1 MSYIGIIAGGVAGF
15 LYWKFIGCASGTC
28 PITSNKYISVI
39 YGALLGSLLLSTIA
53 GSTTNPGFMNRIIA
67 GDSAKTYININA
79 EEMSSMLSDTEY
91 VIIDVRTPEEWNTGY
106 ITGTEKFMDINEG
119 NFEDQI
125 QSLDKSK
132 KYIVY
137 CRSGNRSSKAC
148 SIMSRNG
155 FTNLYNLSGGINKWN
170 GEIKKD

>member
-1 MSYIGIIAGGVAGF
+1 MSYIGIITGGVAGF
-15 LYWKFIGCASGTC
+15 LYWKFIGCASGSC
-28 PITSNKYISVI
+28 PITSNKYISVF
-39 YGALLGSLLLSTIA
+39 YGALLGSLLLSTIT
-53 GSTTNPGFMNRIIA
+53 GSAKGPGFMSKIFA
-67 GDSAKTYININA
+67 GDSARTHINISS
-79 EEMSSMLSDTEY
+79 EEMSSMLSDTDI
-91 VIIDVRTPEEWNTGY
+91 VIIDVRTPDEWSKGY
-106 ITGTEKFMDINEG
+106 ITGTDMFININAD

-125 QSLDKSK
+125 QSLDKTQ

-155 FTNLYNLSGGINKWN
+155 FTNLYNLSGGINNWN

>member
-53 GSTTNPGFMNRIIA
+53 GSATKPGFMNRIFA
-67 GDSAKTYININA
+67 GDSSKTCININA
-79 EEMSSMLSDTEY
+79 EEMSSMLSDTEF
-91 VIIDVRTPEEWNTGY
+91 VIIDVRTPDEWSTGY
-106 ITGTEKFMDINEG
+106 ITGTDKFIDINTG
-119 NFEDQI
+119 NFEDQLE
-125 QSLDKSK
+125 SLDKSK